1 MIPVVLAVLAG
12 AANALA
18 SVLQRR
24 VVKAAPEADAFRLAL
39 IVNTLRSPM
48 WLGGIGALIAAF
60 VLQAAALSIA
70 GLSLVQPLLAV
81 ELPFTMI
88 LIAWLPPRGLMG
100 VPWAAV
106 VLLTAGLAVLLFALS
121 PDESYHTPSTSTWI
135 IATTGTV
142 AVVVALV
149 ALSWFI
155 HRPARAVLLGI
166 TTSIGFALTAAFM
179 NTVTHEFADGIAGL
193 LTSWQLYAMALAGL
207 ASLFLLQNALQS
219 GSLVAVQPALT
230 ISDPVA
236 SIILGVYLFGE
247 DVRGGPWLALEA
259 AGMALILLGSIGIA
273 RSPLL
278 HEEHTADR
286 SGAVSRART
295 G

>member
-1 MIPVVLAVLAG
+1 MIPIVLALLAG
-12 AANALA
+12 ASNALA

-24 VVKAAPEADAFRLAL
+24 VVKAAPQEDAFKLSL
-39 IVNTLRSPM
+39 IIDTLRSPM

-88 LIAWLPPRGLMG
+88 LIAWLPPRGLKR
-100 VPWAAV
+100 VPWRAV
-106 VLLTAGLAVLLFALS
+106 VLLTAGLAVLLFALA
-121 PDESYHTPSTSTWI
+121 PDESYHVPSTWAWI
-135 IATTGTV
+135 TATVGTLGCIAGLL
-142 AVVVALV
+142 AL
-149 ALSWFI
+149 AWLI
-155 HRPARAVLLGI
+155 QRPARAVLLGI
-166 TTSIGFALTAAFM
+166 TTSVGFALTAAFM
-179 NTVTHEFADGIAGL
+179 NTVTREFEDGIVTV

-230 ISDPVA
+230 ISDPAA

-247 DVRGGPWLALEA
+247 NVRGGPWLILEV
-259 AGMALILLGSIGIA
+259 AGMSLILLGSIGIA

-278 HEEHTADR
+278 REEHN
-286 SGAVSRART
+286 VSQAQPV
-295 G
+295 

>member
-1 MIPVVLAVLAG
+1 MIAVILALLTG
-12 AANALA
+12 ASNALA

-24 VVKAAPEADAFRLAL
+24 VAKAAPESEAFKIAL
-39 IVNTLRSPM
+39 ILDLLRSPV

-88 LIAWLPPRGLMG
+88 FIAWLPPRGLTH
-100 VPWAAV
+100 VPWTAV
-106 VLLTAGLAVLLFALS
+106 ILLSLGLAVLLLALS
-121 PDESYHTPSTSTWI
+121 PDEGYHLPSDTAWV
-135 IATTGTV
+135 IATVGT
-142 AVVVALV
+142 AGCIAGLIT
-149 ALSWFI
+149 LSRLF
-155 HRPARAVLLGI
+155 RGPVRAVLLGI
-166 TTSIGFALTAAFM
+166 TTSVGFALTAAFM
-179 NTVTHEFADGIAGL
+179 NSVTHDFERGL
-193 LTSWQLYAMALAGL
+193 GAILTSWQLYAMALAGL

-247 DVRGGPWLALEA
+247 DVRGGPWILLEV
-259 AGMALILLGSIGIA
+259 AGMALLLLGSIGIA

-278 HEEHTADR
+278 HEEHD
-286 SGAVSRART
+286 VSPARPE
-295 G
+295 

>member
-1 MIPVVLAVLAG
+1 MIPVVLALLAG
-12 AANALA
+12 ASNALA

-24 VVKAAPEADAFRLAL
+24 AAKAAPEADAFKFAL
-39 IVNTLRSPM
+39 ILDLLRSPM
-48 WLGGIGALIAAF
+48 WLGGIAALIAAF

-88 LIAWLPPRGLMG
+88 LIALLPPRGLTR
-100 VPWAAV
+100 VPWTAV
-106 VLLTAGLAVLLFALS
+106 VLLSVGLAVLLFALS
-121 PDESYHTPSTSTWI
+121 PDEDYHLPSGPAWI

-142 AVVVALV
+142 GCVAALV
-149 ALSWFI
+149 TLSRLI
-155 HRPARAVLLGI
+155 RGPVRAVLLGV

-179 NTVTHEFADGIAGL
+179 NTATHDFERGL
-193 LTSWQLYAMALAGL
+193 RAVVTSWQLYAMALAGL

-247 DVRGGPWLALEA
+247 DVRGGPWVLLEA
-259 AGMALILLGSIGIA
+259 AGMALLLLGSIGIA

-278 HEEHTADR
+278 HEEHD
-286 SGAVSRART
+286 VSRAPS

>member
-1 MIPVVLAVLAG
+1 MIPIVLALLAG
-12 AANALA
+12 ASNALA

-24 VVKAAPEADAFRLAL
+24 VVKAAPQKDAFKLAL
-39 IVNTLRSPM
+39 IVDTLRSPM

-88 LIAWLPPRGLMG
+88 LIAWLPPRGLKL
-100 VPWAAV
+100 VPWRAV
-106 VLLTAGLAVLLFALS
+106 VLLTAGLAVLLFALA
-121 PDESYHTPSTSTWI
+121 PDESYHVPSTWAWVF
-135 IATTGTV
+135 ATVGTV
-142 AVVVALV
+142 GCVAGLL
-149 ALSWFI
+149 ALAWLLQ
-155 HRPARAVLLGI
+155 RPARAVLLGI
-166 TTSIGFALTAAFM
+166 TTSVGFALTAAFM
-179 NTVTHEFADGIAGL
+179 NTVTHEFEDGIVTV

-219 GSLVAVQPALT
+219 GSLVMVQPALT

-247 DVRGGPWLALEA
+247 NVRGGPWLILEVT
-259 AGMALILLGSIGIA
+259 GMALILLGSIGIA

-278 HEEHTADR
+278 HEERD
-286 SGAVSRART
+286 VSQAQPV
-295 G
+295 

>member
-1 MIPVVLAVLAG
+1 MIPVVLALLAG
-12 AANALA
+12 ASNALA

-24 VVKAAPEADAFRLAL
+24 VAKAAPEADAFKFAL
-39 IVNTLRSPM
+39 ILDLLRSPM

-88 LIAWLPPRGLMG
+88 LIALLPPRGLTR
-100 VPWAAV
+100 VPWTAV
-106 VLLTAGLAVLLFALS
+106 VLLSVGLAVLLFALS
-121 PDESYHTPSTSTWI
+121 PDEGYHLPSGSAWI
-135 IATTGTV
+135 IATTGT
-142 AVVVALV
+142 AGCGAALI
-149 ALSWFI
+149 ALSWLI
-155 HRPARAVLLGI
+155 RGPVRAVLLGI

-179 NTVTHEFADGIAGL
+179 NTATHDFERGL
-193 LTSWQLYAMALAGL
+193 RAVVTSWQLYAMALAGL
-207 ASLFLLQNALQS
+207 GSLFLLQNALQS
-219 GSLVAVQPALT
+219 GTLVAVQPALT

-247 DVRGGPWLALEA
+247 NVRGGPWVLLEA
-259 AGMALILLGSIGIA
+259 AGMALLLLGSIGIA

-278 HEEHTADR
+278 HEEHD
-286 SGAVSRART
+286 VSRAPS

>member
-1 MIPVVLAVLAG
+1 MIAVVLAVLAG

-24 VVKAAPEADAFRLAL
+24 VAKTAPESDAFRPAL
-39 IVNTLRSPM
+39 ILDMLRSPM

-88 LIAWLPPRGLMG
+88 LIAWLPPRGLKR
-100 VPWAAV
+100 VPWTA
-106 VLLTAGLAVLLFALS
+106 VLLLSAGLAVLLFALA
-121 PDESYHTPSTSTWI
+121 PDETYHPPSTAAWI
-135 IATTGTV
+135 IATAGTV
-142 AVVVALV
+142 GCVAGLF
-149 ALSWFI
+149 ALAWLI
-155 HRPARAVLLGI
+155 RGPARAVLLGVS
-166 TTSIGFALTAAFM
+166 TSIGFALTAAFM
-179 NTVTHEFADGIAGL
+179 NTVTRKFEKGIVPV

-236 SIILGVYLFGE
+236 SIVLGVFLFGE
-247 DVRGGPWLALEA
+247 NVRGGPWTIPEA
-259 AGMALILLGSIGIA
+259 VGMALLLLGSIGIA

-278 HEEHTADR
+278 HEEHD
-286 SGAVSRART
+286 VSRARRV
-295 G
+295 

>member
-1 MIPVVLAVLAG
+1 MIPVVLALLAG
-12 AANALA
+12 ASNALA

-24 VVKAAPEADAFRLAL
+24 VAKAAPEADAFKFAL
-39 IVNTLRSPM
+39 ILDLLRSPM

-88 LIAWLPPRGLMG
+88 LIALLPPRGLTR
-100 VPWAAV
+100 VPWTAV
-106 VLLTAGLAVLLFALS
+106 VLLSVGLAVLLFALS
-121 PDESYHTPSTSTWI
+121 PDEDYHLPSGPAWI

-142 AVVVALV
+142 GCVAALV
-149 ALSWFI
+149 TLSRLI
-155 HRPARAVLLGI
+155 RGPVRAVLLGV

-179 NTVTHEFADGIAGL
+179 NTATRDFERGL
-193 LTSWQLYAMALAGL
+193 RAVVTSWQLYAMALAGL

-247 DVRGGPWLALEA
+247 DVRGGPWVLLEA
-259 AGMALILLGSIGIA
+259 AGMALLLLGSIGIA

-278 HEEHTADR
+278 HEEHD
-286 SGAVSRART
+286 VSRAPS

>member
-1 MIPVVLAVLAG
+1 MIPVVLALLAG
-12 AANALA
+12 ASNALA

-24 VVKAAPEADAFRLAL
+24 VAKAAPEADAFKFAL
-39 IVNTLRSPM
+39 ILDLLRSPM

-88 LIAWLPPRGLMG
+88 LIALLPPRGLTR
-100 VPWAAV
+100 VPWTAV
-106 VLLTAGLAVLLFALS
+106 VLLSVGLAVLLFALS
-121 PDESYHTPSTSTWI
+121 PDEGYHLPSGSAWI
-135 IATTGTV
+135 IATTGTAGCV
-142 AVVVALV
+142 AALI
-149 ALSWFI
+149 ARSWLI
-155 HRPARAVLLGI
+155 RGPVRAVLLGI

-179 NTVTHEFADGIAGL
+179 NTATHDFERGL
-193 LTSWQLYAMALAGL
+193 RAVVTSWQLYAMALAGL
-207 ASLFLLQNALQS
+207 GSLFLLQNALQS
-219 GSLVAVQPALT
+219 GTLVAVQPALT

-247 DVRGGPWLALEA
+247 NVRGGPWVLLEA
-259 AGMALILLGSIGIA
+259 AGMALLLLGSIGIA

-278 HEEHTADR
+278 HEEHD
-286 SGAVSRART
+286 VSRAPS

>member
-1 MIPVVLAVLAG
+1 MIAIVLALLAG
-12 AANALA
+12 ASNAIA

-24 VVKAAPEADAFRLAL
+24 VAKAAPESDAFKPAL
-39 IVNTLRSPM
+39 ILDLLRSPM
-48 WLGGIGALIAAF
+48 WLGGIVALIAAF

-88 LIAWLPPRGLMG
+88 LIAWLAPRGLKR
-100 VPWAAV
+100 VPWPAV
-106 VLLTAGLAVLLFALS
+106 VLLTVGLAVLLFALS
-121 PDESYHTPSTSTWI
+121 PDEDYHLPSTSAWI
-135 IATTGTV
+135 VAMVCTVGAVAGLIAV
-142 AVVVALV
+142 AWA
-149 ALSWFI
+149 I

-166 TTSIGFALTAAFM
+166 ATSTGFALTAAFM
-179 NTVTHEFADGIAGL
+179 NTATRQLEDGIETV
-193 LTSWQLYAMALAGL
+193 LTSWQVYAMALAGL
-207 ASLFLLQNALQS
+207 ISLFLLQNALQS

-247 DVRGGPWLALEA
+247 DVRGGPWIILEA
-259 AGMALILLGSIGIA
+259 AGLALILLGSIGIA

-278 HEEHTADR
+278 HEEH
-286 SGAVSRART
+286 SVSQAQRV
-295 G
+295 

>member
-1 MIPVVLAVLAG
+1 MIPVVLALLAG
-12 AANALA
+12 ASNALA

-24 VVKAAPEADAFRLAL
+24 VAKAAPEADAFKLAL
-39 IVNTLRSPM
+39 ILDLLRSPM

-88 LIAWLPPRGLMG
+88 LIALLPPRGLTR
-100 VPWAAV
+100 VPWTAV
-106 VLLTAGLAVLLFALS
+106 VLLSVGLAVLLFALS
-121 PDESYHTPSTSTWI
+121 PDEGYHLPSGSAWI
-135 IATTGTV
+135 IATTGTAGCV
-142 AVVVALV
+142 AALI
-149 ALSWFI
+149 ALSWLI
-155 HRPARAVLLGI
+155 RGPVRAVLLGI

-179 NTVTHEFADGIAGL
+179 NTATHDFERGL
-193 LTSWQLYAMALAGL
+193 RAVVTSWQLYAMALAGL
-207 ASLFLLQNALQS
+207 GSLFLLQNALQS
-219 GSLVAVQPALT
+219 GTLVAVQPALT

-247 DVRGGPWLALEA
+247 NVRGGPWVLLEA
-259 AGMALILLGSIGIA
+259 AGMALLLLGSIGIA

-278 HEEHTADR
+278 HEEHD
-286 SGAVSRART
+286 VSRAPS

>member
-1 MIPVVLAVLAG
+1 MIAVILALLAG
-12 AANALA
+12 ASNALA

-24 VVKAAPEADAFRLAL
+24 VAKAAPESEAFKIAL
-39 IVNTLRSPM
+39 ILDLLRSPV

-88 LIAWLPPRGLMG
+88 FIAWLPPRGLTH
-100 VPWAAV
+100 VPWTAV
-106 VLLTAGLAVLLFALS
+106 ILLSLGLAVLLLALS
-121 PDESYHTPSTSTWI
+121 PDEGYHLPSDTAWV
-135 IATTGTV
+135 IATVGT
-142 AVVVALV
+142 AGCIAGLIT
-149 ALSWFI
+149 LSRLF
-155 HRPARAVLLGI
+155 RGPVRAVLLGI
-166 TTSIGFALTAAFM
+166 TTSVGFALTAAFM
-179 NTVTHEFADGIAGL
+179 NSVTHDFERGL
-193 LTSWQLYAMALAGL
+193 GAILTSWQLYAMALAGL

-247 DVRGGPWLALEA
+247 DVRGGPWILLEV
-259 AGMALILLGSIGIA
+259 AGMALLLLGSIGIA

-278 HEEHTADR
+278 QEEHD
-286 SGAVSRART
+286 VSPARPE
-295 G
+295 

>member
-1 MIPVVLAVLAG
+1 MIPVVLALLAG
-12 AANALA
+12 ASNALA

-24 VVKAAPEADAFRLAL
+24 VAKAAPEADAFKVAL
-39 IVNTLRSPM
+39 ILDLLRSPM

-88 LIAWLPPRGLMG
+88 LIALLPPRGLTR
-100 VPWAAV
+100 VPWTAV
-106 VLLTAGLAVLLFALS
+106 VLLSVGLAVLLFALS
-121 PDESYHTPSTSTWI
+121 PDEDYHLPSGAAWI

-142 AVVVALV
+142 GCVAALV
-149 ALSWFI
+149 TLSRLI
-155 HRPARAVLLGI
+155 RGPVRAVLLGV

-179 NTVTHEFADGIAGL
+179 NTATRDFERGL
-193 LTSWQLYAMALAGL
+193 RAVVTSWQLYAMALAGL

-247 DVRGGPWLALEA
+247 DVRGGPWVLLEA
-259 AGMALILLGSIGIA
+259 AGMALLLLGSIGIA

-278 HEEHTADR
+278 HEEHD
-286 SGAVSRART
+286 VSRAPS

>member
-1 MIPVVLAVLAG
+1 MIPVVLALLAG
-12 AANALA
+12 ASNALA

-24 VVKAAPEADAFRLAL
+24 VAKAAPEADAFKFAL
-39 IVNTLRSPM
+39 ILDLLRSPM

-88 LIAWLPPRGLMG
+88 LIALLPPRGLTR
-100 VPWAAV
+100 VPWTAV
-106 VLLTAGLAVLLFALS
+106 VLLSVGLAVLLFALS
-121 PDESYHTPSTSTWI
+121 PDEGYHLPSGSAWI
-135 IATTGTV
+135 IATTGTAGCV
-142 AVVVALV
+142 AALI
-149 ALSWFI
+149 ALSWLI
-155 HRPARAVLLGI
+155 RGPVRAVLLGI

-179 NTVTHEFADGIAGL
+179 NTATHDFERGL
-193 LTSWQLYAMALAGL
+193 RAVVTSWQLYAMALAGL
-207 ASLFLLQNALQS
+207 GSLFLLQNALQS
-219 GSLVAVQPALT
+219 GTLVAVQPALT

-247 DVRGGPWLALEA
+247 NVRGGPWVLLEA
-259 AGMALILLGSIGIA
+259 AGMALLLLGSIGIA

-278 HEEHTADR
+278 HEEHD
-286 SGAVSRART
+286 VSRAPS

>member
-1 MIPVVLAVLAG
+1 MIPVVLALLAG
-12 AANALA
+12 ASNAVA
-18 SVLQRR
+18 SVLQRL
-24 VVKAAPEADAFRLAL
+24 VAKAAPDSDAFKPAL
-39 IVNTLRSPM
+39 ILDLLRRPM

-60 VLQAAALSIA
+60 VLQAAALSMA

-88 LIAWLPPRGLMG
+88 LIALLPPRGLHR
-100 VPWAAV
+100 VPWTAV
-106 VLLTAGLAVLLFALS
+106 VLLSAGLAVLLFALA
-121 PDESYHTPSTSTWI
+121 PDEGYHVPSTAAWI
-135 IATTGTV
+135 IATVCTV
-142 AVVVALV
+142 GCVAGLI
-149 ALSWFI
+149 ALAWLL
-155 HRPARAVLLGI
+155 PGPVRAILLGI
-166 TTSIGFALTAAFM
+166 STSVGFALTAAFM
-179 NTVTHEFADGIAGL
+179 NTATRELERGIGIAF
-193 LTSWQLYAMALAGL
+193 TSWQIYAMALAGL

-247 DVRGGPWLALEA
+247 DVQGGPWVVMEA
-259 AGMALILLGSIGIA
+259 AGMGLILLGSIGIA

-278 HEEHTADR
+278 HEERD
-286 SGAVSRART
+286 VSPARP

>member
-1 MIPVVLAVLAG
+1 MIAVILALLAG
-12 AANALA
+12 ASNALA

-24 VVKAAPEADAFRLAL
+24 VAKAAPDSEAFKIAL
-39 IVNTLRSPM
+39 ILDLLRSPV

-88 LIAWLPPRGLMG
+88 FIAWLPPRGLTH
-100 VPWAAV
+100 VPWTAV
-106 VLLTAGLAVLLFALS
+106 ILLSLGLAVLLLALS
-121 PDESYHTPSTSTWI
+121 PDEGYHLPSDTAWV
-135 IATTGTV
+135 IATVGT
-142 AVVVALV
+142 AGCIAGLIT
-149 ALSWFI
+149 LSRLF
-155 HRPARAVLLGI
+155 RGPVRAVLLGI
-166 TTSIGFALTAAFM
+166 TTSVGFALTAAFM
-179 NTVTHEFADGIAGL
+179 NSVTHDFERGL
-193 LTSWQLYAMALAGL
+193 GAILTSWQLYAMALAGL

-247 DVRGGPWLALEA
+247 DVRGGPWILLEV
-259 AGMALILLGSIGIA
+259 AGMALLLLGSIGIA

-278 HEEHTADR
+278 HEEHD
-286 SGAVSRART
+286 VSPARPE
-295 G
+295 

>member
-1 MIPVVLAVLAG
+1 VIAVILALLAG
-12 AANALA
+12 ASNALA

-24 VVKAAPEADAFRLAL
+24 VAKAAPDSEAFKIAL
-39 IVNTLRSPM
+39 ILDLLRSPV

-88 LIAWLPPRGLMG
+88 FIAWLPPRGLTH
-100 VPWAAV
+100 VPWTAV
-106 VLLTAGLAVLLFALS
+106 ILLSLGLAVLLLALS
-121 PDESYHTPSTSTWI
+121 PDEGYHLPSDTAWV
-135 IATTGTV
+135 IATVGT
-142 AVVVALV
+142 AGCIAGLIT
-149 ALSWFI
+149 LSRLF
-155 HRPARAVLLGI
+155 RGPVRAVLLGI
-166 TTSIGFALTAAFM
+166 TTSVGFALTAAFM
-179 NTVTHEFADGIAGL
+179 NSVTHDFERGL
-193 LTSWQLYAMALAGL
+193 GAILTSWQLYAMALAGL

-247 DVRGGPWLALEA
+247 DVRGGPWILLEV
-259 AGMALILLGSIGIA
+259 AGMALLLLGSIGIA

-278 HEEHTADR
+278 HEEHD
-286 SGAVSRART
+286 VSPARPE
-295 G
+295 

>member
-1 MIPVVLAVLAG
+1 MIAVLLALLAG
-12 AANALA
+12 ASNALA

-24 VVKAAPEADAFRLAL
+24 VAKAAPESDAFKPAL
-39 IVNTLRSPM
+39 ILDLLRKPL

-60 VLQAAALSIA
+60 VLQAAALSMA

-88 LIAWLPPRGLMG
+88 LIAWLPPRGLHQ
-100 VPWAAV
+100 VPWTAV
-106 VLLTAGLAVLLFALS
+106 ILLSAGLAVLLFALS
-121 PDESYHTPSTSTWI
+121 PDEDYHVPTAAAWI
-135 IATTGTV
+135 IATVGTIGCV
-142 AVVVALV
+142 AGLLALAWLMPGPV
-149 ALSWFI
+149 
-155 HRPARAVLLGI
+155 RAILLGI
-166 TTSIGFALTAAFM
+166 STSVGFALTAAFM
-179 NTVTHEFADGIAGL
+179 NTATRKFERGIGVAF
-193 LTSWQLYAMALAGL
+193 TSWQIYAMALAGL

-247 DVRGGPWLALEA
+247 DVQGGPWVILEA
-259 AGMALILLGSIGIA
+259 AGMGLILLGSIGIA

-278 HEEHTADR
+278 HEEHD
-286 SGAVSRART
+286 VSRAQP

>member
-1 MIPVVLAVLAG
+1 MIAVVLAVLAG

-24 VVKAAPEADAFRLAL
+24 VVKTAPESDAFRPAL
-39 IVNTLRSPM
+39 ILDMLRSPM

-60 VLQAAALSIA
+60 VLQAAALSMA

-88 LIAWLPPRGLMG
+88 LIAWLPPRGLKR
-100 VPWAAV
+100 VPWTA
-106 VLLTAGLAVLLFALS
+106 VLLLSAGLAVLLFALA
-121 PDESYHTPSTSTWI
+121 PDETYHPPGTAGWI
-135 IATTGTV
+135 IATAGTV
-142 AVVVALV
+142 GCVAGLI
-149 ALSWFI
+149 ALAWLI
-155 HRPARAVLLGI
+155 RGPARAVLLGVS
-166 TTSIGFALTAAFM
+166 TSVGFALTAAFM
-179 NTVTHEFADGIAGL
+179 NTVTRKFERGVGPVF
-193 LTSWQLYAMALAGL
+193 TSWQLYAMALAGL

-236 SIILGVYLFGE
+236 SIVLGVFLFGE
-247 DVRGGPWLALEA
+247 NVRGGPWILPEA
-259 AGMALILLGSIGIA
+259 AGMALLLLGSIGIA

-278 HEEHTADR
+278 HEEHD
-286 SGAVSRART
+286 VSRAQP

>member
-1 MIPVVLAVLAG
+1 MIPVVLALLAG
-12 AANALA
+12 ASNALA

-24 VVKAAPEADAFRLAL
+24 VAKAAPESDAFKPAL
-39 IVNTLRSPM
+39 ILDLLRSPM

-60 VLQAAALSIA
+60 VLQAAALSMA

-88 LIAWLPPRGLMG
+88 LIALLPPRGLHQ
-100 VPWAAV
+100 VPWTAV
-106 VLLTAGLAVLLFALS
+106 ILLSAGLAVLLVALS
-121 PDESYHTPSTSTWI
+121 PDEGYHVPTTAAWI
-135 IATTGTV
+135 IATVGTV
-142 AVVVALV
+142 GCVGGLIALAWVVPGPV
-149 ALSWFI
+149 
-155 HRPARAVLLGI
+155 RAILLGI
-166 TTSIGFALTAAFM
+166 STSVGFALTAAFM
-179 NTVTHEFADGIAGL
+179 NTATRKFERGVAIAF
-193 LTSWQLYAMALAGL
+193 TSWQIYAMALAGL

-247 DVRGGPWLALEA
+247 DVQGGPWVVLEA
-259 AGMALILLGSIGIA
+259 AGMGLILLGSIGIA

-278 HEEHTADR
+278 HEERD
-286 SGAVSRART
+286 VSRARP

>member
-1 MIPVVLAVLAG
+1 MIPVVLALLAG
-12 AANALA
+12 ASNALA

-24 VVKAAPEADAFRLAL
+24 AAKAAPEADAFKFAL
-39 IVNTLRSPM
+39 ILDLLRSPM
-48 WLGGIGALIAAF
+48 WLGGIAALIAAF

-88 LIAWLPPRGLMG
+88 LIALLPPRGLTR
-100 VPWAAV
+100 VPWTAV
-106 VLLTAGLAVLLFALS
+106 VLLSVGLAVLLFALS
-121 PDESYHTPSTSTWI
+121 PDEDYHLPSGPAWI

-142 AVVVALV
+142 GCVAALV
-149 ALSWFI
+149 ALSRLI
-155 HRPARAVLLGI
+155 RGPVRAVLLGV

-179 NTVTHEFADGIAGL
+179 NTATRDFERGL
-193 LTSWQLYAMALAGL
+193 RAVVTSWQLYAMALAGL

-247 DVRGGPWLALEA
+247 DVRGGPWVLLEA
-259 AGMALILLGSIGIA
+259 AGMALLLLGSIGIA

-278 HEEHTADR
+278 HEEHD
-286 SGAVSRART
+286 VSRAQS

>member
-1 MIPVVLAVLAG
+1 MIPVVLALLAG
-12 AANALA
+12 ASNALA

-24 VVKAAPEADAFRLAL
+24 VAKAAPEADAFKFAL
-39 IVNTLRSPM
+39 ILDLLRSPM

-88 LIAWLPPRGLMG
+88 LIALLPPRGLTR
-100 VPWAAV
+100 VPWTAV
-106 VLLTAGLAVLLFALS
+106 VLLSVGLAVLLFALS
-121 PDESYHTPSTSTWI
+121 PDEDYHLPSGSAWI

-142 AVVVALV
+142 GCVAALV
-149 ALSWFI
+149 TLSRLI
-155 HRPARAVLLGI
+155 RGPVRAVLLGV

-179 NTVTHEFADGIAGL
+179 NTATRDFERGL
-193 LTSWQLYAMALAGL
+193 RAVVTSWQLYAMALAGL

-247 DVRGGPWLALEA
+247 DVRGGPWVLLEA
-259 AGMALILLGSIGIA
+259 AGMALLLLGSIGIA

-278 HEEHTADR
+278 HEEHD
-286 SGAVSRART
+286 VSRAPS

>member
-1 MIPVVLAVLAG
+1 VPVIPIVLALLAG

-24 VVKAAPEADAFRLAL
+24 AAKAAPESDAFKPAL
-39 IVNTLRSPM
+39 ILDLLRSPM
-48 WLGGIGALIAAF
+48 WIGGIGALIAAF
-60 VLQAAALSIA
+60 VLQATALSIA

-88 LIAWLPPRGLMG
+88 LIAWLPPRGLAR
-100 VPWAAV
+100 VPWTAV
-106 VLLTAGLAVLLFALS
+106 VLLSAGLAALLFALS
-121 PDESYHTPSTSTWI
+121 PDESYHRPTTAAWA
-135 IATTGTV
+135 IATAATV
-142 AVVVALV
+142 GCVAGLS
-149 ALSWFI
+149 ALAWMI
-155 HRPARAVLLGI
+155 RGPVRAVLLGV
-166 TTSIGFALTAAFM
+166 TTSIGFALTAAYM
-179 NTVTHEFADGIAGL
+179 NTATRDFERGIGAVL
-193 LTSWQLYAMALAGL
+193 ASWQLYAMALAGL

-247 DVRGGPWLALEA
+247 DVRGGPWTVVEA
-259 AGMALILLGSIGIA
+259 AGLALILLGSIGIA

-278 HEEHTADR
+278 HEEHD
-286 SGAVSRART
+286 VSRAPT

>member
-1 MIPVVLAVLAG
+1 MIPIVLALLAG
-12 AANALA
+12 ASNALA

-24 VVKAAPEADAFRLAL
+24 VAKTAPEADAFKPAL
-39 IVNTLRSPM
+39 ILDLLRSPM
-48 WLGGIGALIAAF
+48 WLAGIGALIAAF

-88 LIAWLPPRGLMG
+88 LIACLPPRGLDR
-100 VPWAAV
+100 VPWTAV
-106 VLLTAGLAVLLFALS
+106 ILLSAGLAVLLFALS
-121 PDESYHTPSTSTWI
+121 PDESYTRPGTAAWS
-135 IATTGTV
+135 IATAGTV
-142 AVVVALV
+142 ACVAGLG
-149 ALSWFI
+149 ALARLISG
-155 HRPARAVLLGI
+155 PVRAVLLGV

-179 NTVTHEFADGIAGL
+179 NTATHDFERGVRAV

-207 ASLFLLQNALQS
+207 ASLYLLQNALQS

-236 SIILGVYLFGE
+236 SIVLGVYLFGE
-247 DVRGGPWLALEA
+247 DVRGGPWIVLEA

-278 HEEHTADR
+278 HEEHD
-286 SGAVSRART
+286 VSRAPT

>member
-1 MIPVVLAVLAG
+1 MIAIVLALLAG
-12 AANALA
+12 ASNALA

-24 VVKAAPEADAFRLAL
+24 VAKAAPESDAFKFAL
-39 IVNTLRSPM
+39 ILDLLRSPM

-88 LIAWLPPRGLMG
+88 LIAWLPPRGLTR
-100 VPWAAV
+100 VPWTAV
-106 VLLTAGLAVLLFALS
+106 VLLSLGLAVLLFALS
-121 PDESYHTPSTSTWI
+121 PDESYHLPSGAAWI

-142 AVVVALV
+142 ACVAGLI
-149 ALSWFI
+149 ALAWLI
-155 HRPARAVLLGI
+155 RGPVRAVLLGI

-179 NTVTHEFADGIAGL
+179 NTATHDFERGL
-193 LTSWQLYAMALAGL
+193 RAVLTSWQLYAMALAGL

-219 GSLVAVQPALT
+219 GTLVAVQPALT

-247 DVRGGPWLALEA
+247 NVRGGPWVLLEA
-259 AGMALILLGSIGIA
+259 VGMGLLLLGSIGIA

-278 HEEHTADR
+278 HEEHD
-286 SGAVSRART
+286 VSRAPSR
-295 G
+295 

>member
-1 MIPVVLAVLAG
+1 MIPVVLALLAG
-12 AANALA
+12 ASNALA

-24 VVKAAPEADAFRLAL
+24 VAKAAPESDAFKFAL
-39 IVNTLRSPM
+39 ILDLLRSPM

-60 VLQAAALSIA
+60 VLQAAALSMA

-88 LIAWLPPRGLMG
+88 LIALLPPRGLHQ
-100 VPWAAV
+100 VPWTAV
-106 VLLTAGLAVLLFALS
+106 ILLSAGLAVLLVALS
-121 PDESYHTPSTSTWI
+121 PDEGYHVPTTAAWI
-135 IATTGTV
+135 IATVGTV
-142 AVVVALV
+142 GCVAGLIALAWVVPGPV
-149 ALSWFI
+149 
-155 HRPARAVLLGI
+155 RAILLGI
-166 TTSIGFALTAAFM
+166 STSVGFALTAAFM
-179 NTVTHEFADGIAGL
+179 NTATRKFERGVAIAF
-193 LTSWQLYAMALAGL
+193 TSWQIYAMALAGL

-247 DVRGGPWLALEA
+247 DVQGGPWVILEA
-259 AGMALILLGSIGIA
+259 AGMGLILLGSIGIA

-278 HEEHTADR
+278 HEERD
-286 SGAVSRART
+286 VSRARP